1 MLELRLSLQEKG
13 RGEGREKFPGLHAS
27 RRAILKL
34 EIIHQAGG
42 VGAGWLESVWQNW
55 RIESKIKSNVNYA
68 PLKKASGRYKV
79 KSNSTSKGKRAGGTP
94 ALPNATATAPS

>member
-68 PLKKASGRYKV
+68 PLKKSKRPLQSQKQQHKQRQ
-79 KSNSTSKGKRAGGTP
+79 KSRRDAG
-94 ALPNATATAPS
+94 